1 MGGSLKI
8 PSDLSLPL
16 LYIISNNLFPNN
28 FFLWCKFIC
37 ILCLDIDSS
46 MTLMSVLKE
55 GGDDKNWWVTRYR
68 VEVCGTSCSNGWT
81 GGDANPVVVG
91 EFDGNVDKNSKV

>member
-1 MGGSLKI
+1 MRLDLPMGGSLKI

-16 LYIISNNLFPNN
+16 LYIISNNLFPNY

-37 ILCLDIDSS
+37 NLCVDIVSS

-55 GGDDKNWWVTRYR
+55 CGDDFDKTYFVLATLTRQMSKHFQAQR
-68 VEVCGTSCSNGWT
+68 TQVL
-81 GGDANPVVVG
+81 NP
-91 EFDGNVDKNSKV
+91 